1 MSIITSFTN
10 VILDQQ
16 SKYGYLPFLVLEDK
30 NQIEGKNEIGTWGIR
45 IEEVEIMEIGK
56 KGRLQ

>member
-1 MSIITSFTN
+1 MGWN